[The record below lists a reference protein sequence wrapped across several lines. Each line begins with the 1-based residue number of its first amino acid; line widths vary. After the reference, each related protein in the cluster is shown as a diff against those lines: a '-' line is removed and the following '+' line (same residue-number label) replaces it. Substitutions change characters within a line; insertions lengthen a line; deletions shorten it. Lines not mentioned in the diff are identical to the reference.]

1 MAEPEQQQEQAQQS
15 DVRLPAVNVPT
26 AQSQPDFATIF
37 GLVLTFGMIIGA
49 INFNPSNAQFFNVPS
64 LLIVLFGTITATCI
78 SFNVQELLQSVK
90 IIASSVFRPV
100 RDFSGLAKSM
110 IDLAVI
116 ARVKGFLHLSN
127 YERQTS
133 NEPFL
138 QYAVRLV
145 VDGYSPEDLSRILQL
160 QIDKEEEIHKRAAS
174 ILRRGS
180 EIAPAMGLI
189 GTLIGLVQMLA
200 DLENPE
206 TIGPFMAIALLTTF
220 YGAILG
226 TIVMAPLAAKL
237 EKNADDE
244 VTAKTM
250 TLKTIQSMLKQ
261 ENPRNLE
268 MMINSLLQ
276 PSQRIIYFK

>member
-1 MAEPEQQQEQAQQS
+1 MAEPEQQQD
-15 DVRLPAVNVPT
+15 DVRLPGVNVPST
-26 AQSQPDFATIF
+26 QSRPDLVTIL
-37 GLVLTFGMIIGA
+37 GLVLTFGLIIGA
-49 INFNPSNAQFFNVPS
+49 IAFNPSKANFFNVPS
-64 LLIVLFGTITATCI
+64 LLIVLFGTITATCV
-78 SFNVQELLQSVK
+78 SYTGEELRQSVK

-100 RDFSGLAKSM
+100 RNFPALAKSM
-110 IDLAVI
+110 IDLGVI
-116 ARVKGFLHLSN
+116 ARTKGLLYLSN
-127 YERQTS
+127 YETQTRK
-133 NEPFL
+133 EPFL
-138 QYAVRLV
+138 NYAMRLV
-145 VDGYSPEDLSRILQL
+145 VDGYGVDDLKRILQL

-180 EIAPAMGLI
+180 EVAPAMGLI

-206 TIGPFMAIALLTTF
+206 TIGPFMAVALLTTF

-244 VTAKTM
+244 VIAKTM
-250 TLKTIQSMLKQ
+250 TLRTVQSMLKQ

-268 MMINSLLQ
+268 MVINSLLP
-276 PSQRIIYFK
+276 PSSRIIYFK